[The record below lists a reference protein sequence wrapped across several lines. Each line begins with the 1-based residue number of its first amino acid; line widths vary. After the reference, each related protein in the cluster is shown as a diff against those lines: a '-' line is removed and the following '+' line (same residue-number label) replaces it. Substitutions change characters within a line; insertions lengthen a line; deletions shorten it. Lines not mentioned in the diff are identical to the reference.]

1 MAETGVMWKRRTNC
15 SVGLRAFS
23 SMFQSCITISIHVR
37 KGGNEEPGELSPGLQ
52 WELSQN
58 HCWRAAGL
66 PDVFLSSVLISSI
79 LSMSF
84 LSLKSTVPHPWY
96 KTPES
101 LVVQFLRA
109 YEEWKQGPWRQSVRS
124 FSFIFIHLFIRSF
137 IHPSILALT
146 ECSLASFSGY
156 DEYLHSLLTWLDSEL
171 PWKHSYEG
179 VPREV

>member
-52 WELSQN
+52 RGLSQN
-58 HCWRAAGL
+58 HCWRAAGR

-84 LSLKSTVPHPWY
+84 LSLKSTVPNPWY

-101 LVVQFLRA
+101 LVVQLPRA

-124 FSFIFIHLFIRSF
+124 ISFIFIHLFIRSF
-137 IHPSILALT
+137 IHPSIHPRSHWVLSRLFLWVWRMFAFFIDLIRFRIT
-146 ECSLASFSGY
+146 METQLWRCS
-156 DEYLHSLLTWLDSEL
+156 
-171 PWKHSYEG
+171 
-179 VPREV
+179 